1 MNINNL
7 SRDLI
12 RIGLTLALPLG
23 VLTPRVLAQTV
34 APAPSSVVIS
44 YQFPKEGITYITNGS
59 LTYNGVTYPPNKISI
74 VNSGIGKQLT
84 VTTANG
90 VDTLTNFTLIL
101 PNNLIQNSAKI
112 TAVGIIDNF
121 LAPNKNNDFYTL
133 LNGTATVIAVDP
145 PH

>member
-1 MNINNL
+1 MKINNFCCFM
-7 SRDLI
+7 I
-12 RIGLTLALPLG
+12 RIGLTLAVPVG
-23 VLTPRVLAQTV
+23 ILTPPVIAQTV
-34 APAPSSVVIS
+34 SPSPSSVVIS

-59 LTYNGVTYPPNKISI
+59 LTYNGVVYPPNKISI
-74 VNSGIGKQLT
+74 VNSGIGIQLT

-90 VDTLTNFTLIL
+90 VDTLTKFTLIL

-121 LAPNKNNDFYTL
+121 LAPNKNNDFYSL
-133 LNGTATVIAVDP
+133 LNGTATVIVVDP

>member
-7 SRDLI
+7 FRDLI
-12 RIGLTLALPLG
+12 RMGLTLALPLG
-23 VLTPRVLAQTV
+23 VLTPRVFAQVVT
-34 APAPSSVVIS
+34 PAPSSVVIS

-59 LTYNGVTYPPNKISI
+59 LTYKGVTYPPNKITI

-90 VDTLTNFTLIL
+90 VDTLVNLTLIL

-121 LAPNKNNDFYTL
+121 LAPNKNNDFYGL
-133 LNGTATVIAVDP
+133 LNGTATVITVDP
-145 PH
+145 P